1 MQKRKVQGLDP
12 IEDQRRRAVA
22 TYEAALAEFQAATNQ
37 AISRIKAGHA
47 LTDADLKRESDARA
61 GMIDAREVV
70 LRLNRLMR
78 LNKDRESADS

>member
-1 MQKRKVQGLDP
+1 MGP

-22 TYEAALAEFQAATNQ
+22 TYTAALAEFQAATNQ
-37 AISRIKAGHA
+37 VIVRINAGDS

-78 LNKDRESADS
+78 LIEDRS